1 MNMLKLLLFMGLAGF
16 AGTLVRYGCV
26 RLPDYFEGVSDQF
39 TG

>member
-26 RLPDYFEGVSDQF
+26 RLPDHEGVSDQF
-39 TG
+39 KG